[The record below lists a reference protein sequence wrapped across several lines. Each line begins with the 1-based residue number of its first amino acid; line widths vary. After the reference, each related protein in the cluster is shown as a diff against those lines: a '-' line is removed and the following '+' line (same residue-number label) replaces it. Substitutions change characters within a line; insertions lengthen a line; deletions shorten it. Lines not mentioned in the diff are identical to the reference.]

1 MLQGERRINWKKLKT
16 HLQDRACSWLIAF
29 APTSKFS
36 FSAQA
41 SFLQA
46 TWTGL
51 WAGGD
56 NSAEVGSA
64 AVHSSFGLSRGVIL
78 AAAGAATLGKQSPK
92 VHSLVTF
99 HRRLQEWCMNSP
111 QASSLEVGGV
121 MCWGENEHYGTMLV
135 FQETPVCQG
144 KNCFGNMVYI
154 VPCHLSGECGWLC
167 CKAEGC
173 WSSCSP
179 FKCRWKRA
187 VARAGE

>member
-1 MLQGERRINWKKLKT
+1 MLQGGRRINLKKLKT

-78 AAAGAATLGKQSPK
+78 AAGAATLAGKQKVLQQSPK
-92 VHSLVTF
+92 VHSLATS
-99 HRRLQEWCMNSP
+99 QPAEAP
-111 QASSLEVGGV
+111 PEV
-121 MCWGENEHYGTMLV
+121 
-135 FQETPVCQG
+135 PR
-144 KNCFGNMVYI
+144 MV
-154 VPCHLSGECGWLC
+154 H
-167 CKAEGC
+167 
-173 WSSCSP
+173 
-179 FKCRWKRA
+179 F
-187 VARAGE
+187 